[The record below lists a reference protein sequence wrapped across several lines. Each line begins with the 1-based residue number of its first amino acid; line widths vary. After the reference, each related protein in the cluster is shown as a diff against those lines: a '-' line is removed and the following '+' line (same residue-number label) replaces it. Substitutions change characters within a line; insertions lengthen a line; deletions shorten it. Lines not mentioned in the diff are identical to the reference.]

1 MITRRDSLT
10 QALGEVE
17 ARALTGAS
25 TIIVSRRWW
34 DTLSPNEQDI
44 YHSRAAR
51 ADVELRVDEAISS
64 HFVEIRGG
72 DQGPPL
78 STEHPM

>member
-1 MITRRDSLT
+1 MIARRDSLT

-17 ARALTGAS
+17 ARSLIDAS
-25 TIIVSRRWW
+25 TIVVSRRWW
-34 DTLSPNEQDI
+34 DSLSPHEKDE
-44 YHSRAAR
+44 YRSRATR
-51 ADVELRVDEAISS
+51 AGVELRVDEAISN

-72 DQGPPL
+72 EEGPPL